1 MTTPSLVIG
10 MLVWLQVKHFVAD
23 YLLQSG
29 WILRGKGDYRM
40 AGGYVH
46 AGLHAI
52 GSLPVYFVAG
62 LGGLAMVGLTAGEF
76 AIHYLIDFAKVVY
89 SQTHQNSTNS
99 RAFWALHGADQ
110 LLHHLTYCGLLFVIV
125 LLRG

>member
-1 MTTPSLVIG
+1 MTTASLVIG

-29 WILRGKGDYRM
+29 WILRGKGDIRM
-40 AGGYVH
+40 PGGYVH

-52 GSLPVYFVAG
+52 GSVPVYFVGG
-62 LGGLAMVGLTAGEF
+62 LGGLAAAGLTVSEF
-76 AIHYLIDFAKVVY
+76 IIHYVIDYGKVVY

-110 LLHHLTYCGLLFVIV
+110 LLHHLTYSGLLFAIV